1 MAKKKKAPEMTV
13 QDLIPVRN
21 IYDSMIETTDNRLVK
36 VVSVTAVN
44 THLMSHSEV
53 REVLEGYENF
63 LRSLKKPIQIARVSE
78 PVNLKKYIAS
88 LTDRLKTTTNPFKR
102 RMLESYIE
110 YAEQL
115 QKDRDMIKRNRYII
129 IDEPFSGEADKE
141 KAVRELKRRVDE
153 LRLNLEDM
161 LFRQKLE
168 VHVLTDQ
175 ELRKYLHMLFDY
187 ENAQLYHMED
197 RKEYPYIIGPRNLL
211 ETAEAIRKREEL

>member
-1 MAKKKKAPEMTV
+1 LAKKKAAPEKTV

-36 VVSVTAVN
+36 VMSVTAVN
-44 THLMSHSEV
+44 THLMSHAEV

-63 LRSLKKPIQIARVSE
+63 LRSLKKPIQISRVSE
-78 PVNLKKYIAS
+78 PVNLKNYIAS
-88 LTDRLKTTTNPFKR
+88 LTERLKATSNPFKR
-102 RMLESYIE
+102 RMLENYIE

-129 IDEPFSGEADKE
+129 IDEPFSGESDKE
-141 KAVRELKRRVDE
+141 KAIRELKRRVDE

-197 RKEYPYIIGPRNLL
+197 TKEYPYIIGPRNLL